1 MKKTYVLDTNV
12 LLSNPEALF
21 SFEEN
26 EVVIPEAVL
35 EELDN
40 KKTAR
45 EQIGMNAREVARKLY
60 SLKDSCSN
68 LFDGIQLQSGGMLYI
83 ESADNNKGDVEL
95 PSTWDSKKR
104 DNDILKTC
112 KALIEKG
119 KNVTLVTKDIFLGI
133 KADALEIPNEDFRTD
148 SVVSVSEQY
157 KGILDIV
164 VNDDDFESYLDNGYI
179 DIAKTYVIEHT
190 DDTYNEVYEYE
201 HYPNEYV
208 ILHRASNYGKSTAL
222 GKISRNGQT
231 VDKLKF
237 ANEHPFGVTPR
248 NAEQVFMQEALM
260 TSVKEAPLVIIK
272 GPAGTAKT
280 FYSLACGLEYIYE
293 EPTRAYAYKNS
304 KKTHKSV
311 LTDDKFRKI
320 LVCRPNQ
327 TMEEDI
333 GCLPGTEKEK
343 ISPLMRPIYDNLE
356 VLVVSDKEAR
366 CEDEEAL
373 EDRVQEIFDR
383 KLIDT
388 QAVGYLRGRSIESH
402 WVIIDEAQNLTANQ
416 AKAIVTRAGEGT
428 KIIFCGD
435 PMQIDN
441 QYVTEKTNGLSYLAE
456 NMKGSPLIHIITTNE
471 SDIVRSDLAKEA
483 VKYLERKE
491 EIEFD

>member
-190 DDTYNEVYEYE
+190 DDTYNEVYEYIRD
-201 HYPNEYV
+201 
-208 ILHRASNYGKSTAL
+208 ILK
-222 GKISRNGQT
+222 
-231 VDKLKF
+231 
-237 ANEHPFGVTPR
+237 
-248 NAEQVFMQEALM
+248 
-260 TSVKEAPLVIIK
+260 
-272 GPAGTAKT
+272 
-280 FYSLACGLEYIYE
+280 
-293 EPTRAYAYKNS
+293 
-304 KKTHKSV
+304 
-311 LTDDKFRKI
+311 
-320 LVCRPNQ
+320 
-327 TMEEDI
+327 
-333 GCLPGTEKEK
+333 
-343 ISPLMRPIYDNLE
+343 
-356 VLVVSDKEAR
+356 
-366 CEDEEAL
+366 
-373 EDRVQEIFDR
+373 
-383 KLIDT
+383 
-388 QAVGYLRGRSIESH
+388 
-402 WVIIDEAQNLTANQ
+402 
-416 AKAIVTRAGEGT
+416 
-428 KIIFCGD
+428 
-435 PMQIDN
+435 
-441 QYVTEKTNGLSYLAE
+441 
-456 NMKGSPLIHIITTNE
+456 
-471 SDIVRSDLAKEA
+471 
-483 VKYLERKE
+483 
-491 EIEFD
+491 